1 MSRDRKLEIE
11 YSGAQGQ
18 AQEVLVELNRV
29 AKLSR
34 TDRHLESNVLKQTD
48 TLELLVEDKS
58 QNSARIDVHQPIV
71 RTKEIDSIRKAPI
84 PQSAATFLHSDI
96 PSQGGSCSLDV
107 YSNQATSN
115 TLIGQDLW
123 KQLKRVTIPVF
134 SGDKRTYQN
143 WKAAF
148 ITCVDQAP
156 ATPEYKLLQLR
167 QCLAG
172 EALKSIESLGH
183 SATAYHAAMD
193 RLERKFGGERRQ
205 VAIYL
210 EEIDNFRPVRHG
222 NSKDIEKYADL
233 LDVAIVNL
241 KESNRS
247 EELKDGML
255 YIKLQKK
262 LPAPMLAAYHR
273 WVFENHRVECVEV
286 LREWVIQ
293 EAEFHSR
300 ALETVQGLT
309 TTKFGK
315 PEVKFSSYREPQRT
329 FFGRPQFKLE
339 STNECQ
345 GQGQRSCKICGRS
358 HGIWSC
364 GEFRQLDV
372 SKRWEN
378 AKKLRLC
385 FRCLGEGHLGQYCTR
400 TRVCGLSGCKELHH
414 RLLHSDLTHGGDKTM
429 ASQCP
434 AKRNESEQPAV
445 HRKKLENDEQ
455 TMRMGSSRE
464 GDQETVEKNVT
475 SPKEATLV
483 TGCTGNIALR
493 TIPVYLRNGNKK
505 LRVTALLDD
514 ASTKTYLNSDVA
526 AEMGLQG
533 EIRKVNVSVLNGQ
546 LKSFETTPVECVIES
561 LDGKTSLSVTAFTTG
576 KVTGN
581 MRAMD
586 WTTCAKEWPHLQGI
600 KFYKLGPRPVV
611 DILIGLDC
619 ADLHFSL
626 QDVRGEPGQ
635 PIARLTPLGW
645 TCVGLVDEQ

>member
-1 MSRDRKLEIE
+1 
-11 YSGAQGQ
+11 
-18 AQEVLVELNRV
+18 
-29 AKLSR
+29 
-34 TDRHLESNVLKQTD
+34 
-48 TLELLVEDKS
+48 
-58 QNSARIDVHQPIV
+58 
-71 RTKEIDSIRKAPI
+71 
-84 PQSAATFLHSDI
+84 
-96 PSQGGSCSLDV
+96 
-107 YSNQATSN
+107 
-115 TLIGQDLW
+115 
-123 KQLKRVTIPVF
+123 
-134 SGDKRTYQN
+134 
-143 WKAAF
+143 
-148 ITCVDQAP
+148 
-156 ATPEYKLLQLR
+156 
-167 QCLAG
+167 
-172 EALKSIESLGH
+172 
-183 SATAYHAAMD
+183 
-193 RLERKFGGERRQ
+193 
-205 VAIYL
+205 
-210 EEIDNFRPVRHG
+210 
-222 NSKDIEKYADL
+222 
-233 LDVAIVNL
+233 
-241 KESNRS
+241 
-247 EELKDGML
+247 ML
-255 YIKLQKK
+255 
-262 LPAPMLAAYHR
+262 
-273 WVFENHRVECVEV
+273 
-286 LREWVIQ
+286 
-293 EAEFHSR
+293 
-300 ALETVQGLT
+300 
-309 TTKFGK
+309 
-315 PEVKFSSYREPQRT
+315 
-329 FFGRPQFKLE
+329 
-339 STNECQ
+339 
-345 GQGQRSCKICGRS
+345 
-358 HGIWSC
+358 
-364 GEFRQLDV
+364 
-372 SKRWEN
+372 
-378 AKKLRLC
+378 KKLRLC

-414 RLLHSDLTHGGDKTM
+414 RLLHSDLTHGGDKIM

-464 GDQETVEKNVT
+464 GDQETVEKSVT

-626 QDVRGEPGQ
+626 QDVRSSHSKTYS
-635 PIARLTPLGW
+635 IRLDLCWSG
-645 TCVGLVDEQ
+645 